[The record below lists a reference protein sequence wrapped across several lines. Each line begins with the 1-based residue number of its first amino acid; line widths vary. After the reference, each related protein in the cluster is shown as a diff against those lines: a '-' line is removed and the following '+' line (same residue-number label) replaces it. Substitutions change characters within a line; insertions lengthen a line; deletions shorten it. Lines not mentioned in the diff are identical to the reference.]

1 MTSPLTHNVAHST
14 RHSFRPKTNN
24 QPKKV
29 FKSCLQLSKSRQKL
43 DFILENKVVQK
54 LQFPKNVNN
63 KMCAPKIKFFN
74 EKKVRK
80 IWIIFD
86 IENWLCTIMYWNYS
100 LSLYPPSHTA
110 QIKLR
115 HPSIKKSLL
124 YIMWHTCAT
133 GFPRTRKSEI
143 KTHESRDRAGQVWDF
158 ETLRVP
164 EPDPKR
170 SRKTWCFTGLFWGNP
185 KTRRLIFWGNIWSAL
200 LIYCWN
206 CTFG

>member
-1 MTSPLTHNVAHST
+1 MSIY
-14 RHSFRPKTNN
+14 K
-24 QPKKV
+24 
-29 FKSCLQLSKSRQKL
+29 
-43 DFILENKVVQK
+43 
-54 LQFPKNVNN
+54 
-63 KMCAPKIKFFN
+63 CAPKIIFFN
-74 EKKVRK
+74 EERFFRKV
-80 IWIIFD
+80 WIIFD

-170 SRKTWCFTGLFWGNP
+170 SRKTWYFTGLFWGNP
-185 KTRRLIFWGNIWSAL
+185 KTWRLTVCGDIWYICLELWISWIICSAKWYYL
-200 LIYCWN
+200 LVLHIWIY
-206 CTFG
+206 G